1 MLDVFFL
8 SYNEPYA
15 DANYKRLLEIVPL
28 ARRVN
33 GVKGFAAAHQECAR
47 RSFTNNF
54 YVVDS
59 DAQILPEFDF
69 TFTPSKHIQF
79 WGKPEN
85 ECICIWQSQ
94 NPINDLIYGH
104 GGVKIIPKL
113 PLLGED
119 KDVIDFTTGFGLNTR
134 VFDSVSNITAFN
146 YDEFSTWRSAF
157 RECAKLSTNLT
168 NEKFLN
174 DGLDSA
180 TIEQILKETEQRLEI
195 WTTIGRDRQF
205 GKYCIHGAVQ
215 GRAYGIEH
223 KDNFAALKLIND
235 YDWMKN
241 EFNRFF
247 G

>member
-15 DANYKRLLEIVPL
+15 DENYARLKELVPN

-59 DAQILPEFDF
+59 DAVIVDDFDF
-69 TFTPSKHIQF
+69 GFTPSKYNT
-79 WGKPEN
+79 WWYKPES
-85 ECICIWQSQ
+85 ECICIWSSI

-104 GGVKIIPKL
+104 GGVKILPKQ
-113 PLLGED
+113 PLLGAN

-134 VFDSVSNITAFN
+134 VFDKVSNITAFN
-146 YDEFSTWRSAF
+146 YDEFNTFRSAF
-157 RECAKLSTNLT
+157 RECAKLASNLT
-168 NEKFLN
+168 NKEIIDKLDPAEVIKIRKEAEHRLHVWTSVGEKN
-174 DGLDSA
+174 
-180 TIEQILKETEQRLEI
+180 K
-195 WTTIGRDRQF
+195 F
-205 GKYCIHGAVQ
+205 GEYCIAGAKQ
-215 GRAYGIEH
+215 GKLYGT
-223 KDNFAALKLIND
+223 KFAENAEQLKMIND

-247 G
+247 R

>member
-15 DANYKRLLEIVPL
+15 DKNYAQLKELVPN

-59 DAQILPEFDF
+59 DAIIVEGFDF
-69 TFTPSKHIQF
+69 KFTPSKYNKWWH
-79 WGKPEN
+79 KPESD
-85 ECICIWQSQ
+85 CICVWSSI

-104 GGVKIIPKL
+104 GGVKILPKQ
-113 PLLGED
+113 PLLGAD
-119 KDVIDFTTGFGLNTR
+119 KDVIDFTTGFGLNTK
-134 VFDSVSNITAFN
+134 VFTEVSNITAFN
-146 YDEFSTWRSAF
+146 YDEFNTFRSAF
-157 RECAKLSTNLT
+157 RECAKLASNLT
-168 NEKFLN
+168 NREVKYKV
-174 DGLDSA
+174 DVEEA
-180 TIEQILKETEQRLEI
+180 IKIQEEAEHRLHV
-195 WTTIGRDRQF
+195 WTTVGEENEF
-205 GKYCIHGAVQ
+205 GKYCIAGAKQ
-215 GRAYGIEH
+215 GKQYGAM
-223 KDNFAALKLIND
+223 FAENAEQLKLIND

-247 G
+247 R